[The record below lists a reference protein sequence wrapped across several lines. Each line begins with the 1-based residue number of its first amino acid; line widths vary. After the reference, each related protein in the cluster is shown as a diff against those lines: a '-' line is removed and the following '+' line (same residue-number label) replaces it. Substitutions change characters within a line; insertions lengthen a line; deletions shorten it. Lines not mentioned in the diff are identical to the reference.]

1 MKGEKEVVK
10 VNGEVELSNGVGRKE
25 GSRSRAKKSK
35 RRRDRSPRNSR
46 MRRRW
51 SSIEKTQEG
60 TGGGGETDAG
70 DEVETEGR

>member
-10 VNGEVELSNGVGRKE
+10 VNGEVELSNGVRRKE

-46 MRRRW
+46 MRRR
-51 SSIEKTQEG
+51 
-60 TGGGGETDAG
+60 
-70 DEVETEGR
+70 